1 MAKKHQKNP
10 KKDMGSV
17 NYRVPSDVKLF
28 LLEKADRYERPD
40 FIADD
45 PISIPGQFSKKGDIE
60 VAGFL
65 TATIAWGQR
74 KTILSNAQALMHRM
88 DHDPLAFVLHANANE
103 IRSASEGF
111 VHRTFQSRDL
121 ELFLHALQE
130 LIQQH
135 GDLERAF
142 ILDSVNSGDSADS
155 AGGVYA
161 NLTCFHH
168 RFFDAARVRGF
179 EPERT
184 QKHVANPSKGSA
196 AKRLNM
202 FLRWMVRSPQ
212 RGVDFGIWTAIN
224 PNELMIPLDVH
235 TSQVGR
241 KLGLLRRS
249 ANDWKA
255 LEELMASLRQI
266 DAEDP
271 VRLDFALFGLGAIE
285 GF

>member
-1 MAKKHQKNP
+1 MAKKPHKKPQKNS
-10 KKDMGSV
+10 DRANGW
-17 NYRVPSDVKLF
+17 VPEDVKAF

-45 PISIPGQFSKKGDIE
+45 PISIPGQFSEKGDIE

-65 TATIAWGQR
+65 TASIAWGQR
-74 KTILSNAQALMHRM
+74 KTILSNAQALIHRM
-88 DHDPLAFVLHANANE
+88 DHDPLAFVLHANASE

-111 VHRTFQSRDL
+111 VHRTFQPRDL

-130 LIQQH
+130 LIRIH
-135 GDLERAF
+135 GDLESAF
-142 ILDSVNSGDSADS
+142 AMESIHPEGATYGRISA
-155 AGGVYA
+155 
-161 NLTCFHH
+161 FHR
-168 RFFDAARVRGF
+168 RFFDAALARDF
-179 EPERT
+179 EPGRT
-184 QKHVANPSKGSA
+184 LKHVANPVKGSA

-202 FLRWMVRSPQ
+202 FLRWMVRSPK
-212 RGVDFGIWTAIN
+212 RGVDFGVWKNFPTQ
-224 PNELMIPLDVH
+224 ELMIPLDVH

-255 LEELMASLRQI
+255 LEELMVSLRQI
-266 DAEDP
+266 DDEDP